1 MAAPTADLDAIKT
14 KVRRLTRSPSLTQLT
29 DNDLVNYINTF
40 VVYDFPEHL
49 RTFNLRQTFS
59 FYTNPG
65 QDVYPTNTIA
75 YAGATTN
82 PLYDFQNRY
91 ISVHNP
97 VFIAGYQRFFTQ
109 SEAQFF
115 GIYPK
120 VVSIASTGFIGDGVT
135 TTFTGTITTQQGI
148 NNTGPSGLTQNIALL
163 QRNVLFNSVDASG
176 IGLAMVD
183 IPVVDTN
190 TGYNFTQG
198 NLYPINSVPS
208 SPPTALLINNN
219 IDYIT
224 GNFTV
229 TFTGAPDANASINS
243 QVVPLA
249 ATLPQALM
257 FYGNQFT
264 VRPIPDQ
271 VYTVT
276 FEVYKVPYY
285 LDNNIVSQDVPE
297 LNEYWQYIAYG
308 AAKKIFEDRM
318 DNDGVQAIMPEFKT
332 QEALCLRR
340 TLVQYSNE
348 RTATIYT
355 EQTDIGSGTGGW
367 GAWGGPY

>member
-1 MAAPTADLDAIKT
+1 MPAPTSNLSAIQI
-14 KVRRLTRSPSLTQLT
+14 KVRRLTRSPSTAQLS
-29 DNDLVNYINTF
+29 DNDLNNYINTF

-49 RTFNLRQTFS
+49 RTFNLRRTFS

-65 QDVYPTNTIA
+65 QDVYATDTES
-75 YAGATTN
+75 YFGATTN
-82 PLYDFQNRY
+82 PLYDFQNKY
-91 ISVHNP
+91 LTVHDP

-120 VVSIASTGFIGDGVT
+120 VTSIVQQAIGDGTT
-135 TTFTGTITTQQGI
+135 TTFTGTISFGQAQLP
-148 NNTGPSGLTQNIALL
+148 NNLTQNITLL
-163 QRNVLFNSVDASG
+163 QRNILFSSIDSSG

-183 IPVVDTN
+183 IPVINTA
-190 TGYNFTQG
+190 TGYNLPIG
-198 NLYPINSVPS
+198 NLYPINAIPND
-208 SPPTALLINNN
+208 PPTIVLANNN
-219 IDYIT
+219 VNYTT
-224 GNFTV
+224 GVYTV
-229 TFTGAPDANASINS
+229 TFSGAPANGAIINS
-243 QVVPLA
+243 QSVPLT

-257 FYGNQFT
+257 YYGNQFT

-271 VYTVT
+271 VYKIE
-276 FEVYKVPYY
+276 FEVYVVPTF
-285 LDNNIVSQDVPE
+285 LAFSGQEPA

-318 DNDGVQAIMPEFKT
+318 DQESVQAIMPEFKK
-332 QEALCLRR
+332 QEALVQRR

-348 RTATIYT
+348 RTSTIYT

-367 GAWGGPY
+367 GAWGGPF